1 MNKNLLSKISIRFFI
16 ITLIVILQAMGFVF
30 TLKQSNADLNLKN
43 KQINNLIT
51 EIGELKDENLQIQ
64 SRIEEMES
72 SKTLRAS
79 ALSEI
84 AEKLNQQKEQEFK
97 AVEQKNV
104 EQFNQVQNELIKN
117 NLALK
122 NNLNKKEQELA
133 STLKA
138 KELSTGLDILNGQ
151 IQTILL
157 LGENAKLTD
166 SIILVTINQEKQKIT
181 MLSIPRD
188 LNVEGRKINE
198 YYADYGIDKTKEII
212 EKVSGLK
219 VDNYMAIS
227 FDTFVDIVDTLGG
240 INIEIE
246 KGFTDTK
253 YPDGNNGYMT
263 VSFKEGMQE
272 MDGEKALQYV
282 RSRKSSSDFDR
293 SRRQQQVL
301 IAIKEKVRNLNPV
314 ENLDYIITIGET
326 IGKNVYTDLN
336 IFDLVSLYNKYSR
349 YSISAGN
356 VLSNEN
362 FLYSNKNYRGQYI
375 LLPLSGDFQEFQQ
388 KVLDMV

>member
-1 MNKNLLSKISIRFFI
+1 
-16 ITLIVILQAMGFVF
+16 MGFVF